1 MTPWLAPAH
10 LALSCVILIWDIV
23 LAGRVAQLRQAP
35 PALQAISGMAAL
47 LLLPGVLLALATS
60 TIITGRAVVM
70 MDWVWPVVLVL
81 FAVQAVY
88 ALVRRL
94 VNVWWGIPIAAYDIV
109 IATVGIIRY
118 LVAHGVGIPEPL
130 VTLLA
135 AQNTAMVLVAQSSDV
150 LATPFYIN
158 MPMVSPA
165 FPALRRLTASFR
177 LFMSSVAF
185 LWVLIIVA
193 FGIPRA
199 IDSVRAVENH
209 AGDRLRERPEGD
221 FEVGLKILPDARTQ
235 PSPAAIRRDFAL
247 ADTLDVGAITVVV
260 VPDAARAVIDSLAR
274 VLDRTRHD
282 STTLIVAIGY
292 RGKLV
297 PELAPQ
303 PLDEEQRL
311 ATLDRIV
318 RRIHPDIVLPA
329 EDPYGSGARA
339 VGRLPVERWEA
350 YLTRAARVAKAADR
364 KVKVGVSVSITAFTR
379 DSALYAWAAR
389 RGSPMDLVGFSFFPT
404 PYVGGDLD
412 ALERAADR
420 WMRATPPSKDHWVFA
435 TGGYPL
441 AYGERIQERT
451 IWQVLA
457 WATEHPAIK
466 GLVVYEAGDYG
477 QSRGLRA
484 PNGRMRSAAVAVTRA
499 IRGLR
504 ESAR

>member
-1 MTPWLAPAH
+1 
-10 LALSCVILIWDIV
+10 
-23 LAGRVAQLRQAP
+23 
-35 PALQAISGMAAL
+35 
-47 LLLPGVLLALATS
+47 
-60 TIITGRAVVM
+60 
-70 MDWVWPVVLVL
+70 
-81 FAVQAVY
+81 
-88 ALVRRL
+88 
-94 VNVWWGIPIAAYDIV
+94 
-109 IATVGIIRY
+109 
-118 LVAHGVGIPEPL
+118 
-130 VTLLA
+130 
-135 AQNTAMVLVAQSSDV
+135 
-150 LATPFYIN
+150 
-158 MPMVSPA
+158 
-165 FPALRRLTASFR
+165 
-177 LFMSSVAF
+177 MSSLAF

-209 AGDRLRERPEGD
+209 ASDRLRERPEGD
-221 FEVGLKILPDARTQ
+221 FEVGLKILPDVRTQ
-235 PSPAAIRRDFAL
+235 PSPAAIRRDFGL
-247 ADTLDVGAITVVV
+247 ADTIDVGAITVVV
-260 VPDAARAVIDSLAR
+260 VPDAARPVIDSLAR

-282 STTLIVAIGY
+282 STTLIIALGY
-292 RGKLV
+292 RGKLL

-303 PLDEEQRL
+303 PLDEYQRL

-339 VGRLPVERWEA
+339 VGRLPVERWQA
-350 YLTRAARVAKAADR
+350 YLARAARVAKAADR
-364 KVKVGVSVSITAFTR
+364 RVKVGVSVSITAFTR

-457 WATEHPAIK
+457 WATEHPVIK

-484 PNGRMRSAAVAVTRA
+484 PNGRMRSAALAVTRA